1 MKIKLHYLGIKAA
14 IEGNSYGGMLD
25 LWLSH
30 VKNVYEKYQ
39 EELDDIEDENAKC
52 ARLCEL
58 NVVEQV
64 MNVWKNPYVQKSW
77 KKGHPVW
84 VHGWIFRVET
94 GYLDELIVESA
105 MPSFLSVFQFK
116 FEDQTPHHA
125 RQSGHQKSVYRKSI
139 IEPSFY
145 SNDRSHNSN
154 SPVHSQKSS
163 MVDRKKTNIWVFD
176 DFLSAQNELMMK
188 NDQIEEPPM
197 SHSEE
202 L

>member
-1 MKIKLHYLGIKAA
+1 MVGIRAA

-30 VKNVYEKYQ
+30 VKNVYEKY
-39 EELDDIEDENAKC
+39 EDVLNDITDMDQKC

-94 GYLDELIVESA
+94 GYLEEIVVETH
-105 MPSFLSVFQFK
+105 MPTFLRVFQFK
-116 FEDQTPHHA
+116 FDDQTPHAKSTVHHVTTS
-125 RQSGHQKSVYRKSI
+125 SGRNTIRKSVV
-139 IEPSFY
+139 EPSF
-145 SNDRSHNSN
+145 N
-154 SPVHSQKSS
+154 SPPRNDSPISVKKDPSQKLEKKSS
-163 MVDRKKTNIWVFD
+163 IWVFD
-176 DFLSAQNELMMK
+176 DFLAA
-188 NDQIEEPPM
+188 
-197 SHSEE
+197 
-202 L
+202 